1 MSLNQLKSITPD
13 FLPKGFA
20 EKRIDVITNNR
31 ALYSKQD
38 FNTNDII
45 AEFFWKSVHAKP
57 SFLTVQVSDHE
68 HIELLPEYLECV
80 NHSCDPNCFFNTSLK
95 QFIALKPIKEG
106 EELTFFYPSS
116 EWDMGQAFR
125 CGCGSKNCLGLIQ
138 GAKYLPKNAIKNYR
152 FTDFIQQKLSS
163 VRR

>member
-1 MSLNQLKSITPD
+1 MSLNQLKSITLESP
-13 FLPKGFA
+13 PKGFA

-38 FNTNDII
+38 FNANDVI
-45 AEFFWKSVHAKP
+45 AEFFWKSVHSTP
-57 SFLTVQVSDHE
+57 SYLTVQVSDHE

-80 NHSCDPNCFFNTSLK
+80 NHSCDPNCFFNTALK

-125 CGCGSKNCLGLIQ
+125 CGTRPNLRIIFQRSTLNSSFQRRLESSQ
-138 GAKYLPKNAIKNYR
+138 GAI
-152 FTDFIQQKLSS
+152 FCE
-163 VRR
+163 